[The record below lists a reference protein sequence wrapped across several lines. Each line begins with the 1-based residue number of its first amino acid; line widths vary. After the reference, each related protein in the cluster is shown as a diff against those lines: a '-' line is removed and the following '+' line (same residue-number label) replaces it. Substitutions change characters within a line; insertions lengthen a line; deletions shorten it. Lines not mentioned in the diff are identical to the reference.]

1 MSDPLTRLLLA
12 TLQALTAA
20 LLRLL
25 PLTRLALFPLA
36 ALLIGSRWQSVRPR
50 SNLALTMVV

>member
-36 ALLIGSRWQSVRPR
+36 ALLIGFEVAECETTQ
-50 SNLALTMVV
+50 